1 MKFAPTPQNAAEK
14 GLGVLVDVKLK
25 HDLAV
30 HPWHSNGWQHTGLP

>member
-14 GLGVLVDVKLK
+14 APGVLVDVKLK

-30 HPWHSNGWQHTGLP
+30 HRCCSNG